1 MNNRLLIN
9 GTSRNLNWFFN
20 YFCFFLNTSEN
31 RFEFFFLNISFIDI
45 NFLIDCVFFWL
56 DVSIILDFVS
66 RNLNRFLN
74 LLIRKLGWKHNR
86 FSFNYFIFSVNEFRF
101 SSNEFIQNG
110 WLFNNLLSNREF
122 NLFWNNFW
130 FSGDSFGENFRRSSN
145 SLFHDFWFFSNY
157 LFLSNDLIFENFFFP
172 SSLINIT
179 VGISGINLGLNRH
192 V

>member
-1 MNNRLLIN
+1 MNFCSFIEFCGKNSGFFFDIFFRTIYYFQFNFFFVNNWLNNRLLIN

-20 YFCFFLNTSEN
+20 YFSFFLNTSEN

-101 SSNEFIQNG
+101 GSNEFVQNG

-122 NLFWNNFW
+122 NLF
-130 FSGDSFGENFRRSSN
+130 
-145 SLFHDFWFFSNY
+145 
-157 LFLSNDLIFENFFFP
+157 
-172 SSLINIT
+172 
-179 VGISGINLGLNRH
+179 
-192 V
+192 

>member
-20 YFCFFLNTSEN
+20 YFSFFLNTSEN

-86 FSFNYFIFSVNEFRF
+86 FSFNYFIFSVNELRF

-130 FSGDSFGENFRRSSN
+130 FSGDSLGENFRRSSN
-145 SLFHDFWFFSNY
+145 SLFYDFWFFGNY
-157 LFLSNDLIFENFFFP
+157 LFLSNDLIFENFFLP

>member
-1 MNNRLLIN
+1 MIN

-20 YFCFFLNTSEN
+20 YFGFFLNTSEN
-31 RFEFFFLNISFIDI
+31 RFEFFFLNVSFIDI
-45 NFLIDCVFFWL
+45 NFLIDSMFFWL
-56 DVSIILDFVS
+56 NVGIILDFVS

-74 LLIRKLGWKHNR
+74 LLIRILGRKHNR

-101 SSNEFIQNG
+101 SSNEFVQNG
-110 WLFNNLLSNREF
+110 WLFNNLLSNGKF

-130 FSGDSFGENFRRSSN
+130 FSGNSLSENFRRSSN
-145 SLFHDFWFFSNY
+145 SLFHDFWFFGNY
-157 LFLSNDLIFENFFFP
+157 LFLSNDLIFENFFLP